1 MDEPKK
7 GNALDSF
14 LAGLRNDITTRDMS
28 VATVLKWV
36 VLLVVAYVVLPL
48 TIVAALWYIW
58 AKTSW
63 SKSKRILATL
73 AVIVV
78 AIWIVSLG
86 ANRKAD
92 VPDTAGSQQPA
103 TQTQSN
109 VEAPQV
115 QVPVVQEEEKVTEP
129 VSEADDLY
137 KVVGVTDGDTIKVDI
152 GGNIET
158 IRLIGMD
165 TPETVDPRKP
175 VQCFGKES
183 SDKARE
189 MLGGKKVRLEAD
201 PTQGERD
208 TYNRL
213 LRYVYFE
220 DGTSFDKWMIAEGYA
235 HEYTYQSKPYKY
247 QAEYQAA
254 EKSAREGKKGLWA
267 DDTCKG
273 VTVTAAV
280 TAATTAVVGNAL
292 TADTS
297 KTTSSVSNGSTTTTP
312 SAGSTT
318 STSGGVVK
326 KSSTGICHAPGT
338 TYYNQTKSF
347 IAFDTLDAC
356 LASGGRLPK
365 R

>member
-7 GNALDSF
+7 ESILNCF
-14 LAGLRNDITTRDMS
+14 LAGLKNDIATRDTS
-28 VATVLKWV
+28 VATVLKWG
-36 VLLVVAYVVLPL
+36 VLLLVAYVVLPL
-48 TIVAALWYIW
+48 TIIAALWYIW

-63 SKSKRILATL
+63 SKSKRILATV
-73 AVIVV
+73 AVVAV

-86 ANRKAD
+86 ANRKAG
-92 VPDTAGSQQPA
+92 VAGTAGIPQPA

-109 VEAPQV
+109 VEAPAAQT
-115 QVPVVQEEEKVTEP
+115 PVVQEEAKVTEP
-129 VSEADDLY
+129 VPAADNLY
-137 KVVGVTDGDTIKVDI
+137 SVVGVTDGDTIKVDI
-152 GGNIET
+152 GGSIET

-213 LRYVYFE
+213 LRYVYLE

-273 VTVTAAV
+273 DTVSAAV
-280 TAATTAVVGNAL
+280 TAAATAVVGSAL
-292 TADTS
+292 TSDTP
-297 KTTSSVSNGSTTTTP
+297 KTTTSATGSTTTT
-312 SAGSTT
+312 SATGSTT

-326 KSSTGICHAPGT
+326 KSVNSICHAPGT
-338 TYYNQTKSF
+338 TYYNQTKNF
-347 IAFDTLDAC
+347 IAFETLDAC